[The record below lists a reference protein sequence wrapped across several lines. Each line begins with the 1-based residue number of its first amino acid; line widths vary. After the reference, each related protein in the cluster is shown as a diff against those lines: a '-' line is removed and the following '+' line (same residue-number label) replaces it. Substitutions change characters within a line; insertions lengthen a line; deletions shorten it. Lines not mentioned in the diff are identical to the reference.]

1 MATVFVGG
9 SALLLAG
16 AMAALFFGFANGEDS
31 LVWTALIASAVAAVL
46 LVVAYFVSRREMTAA
61 RKRAAV
67 AEMIGDSGD
76 ATETREE
83 PEVSSD
89 EPGDVPSH
97 DGEGTSAGVAGGSEA
112 TVVAVVARKKFHR
125 QDCRYASSGGA
136 ERMTHA
142 EARRRGFSPCG
153 ICKP

>member
-31 LVWTALIASAVAAVL
+31 LVWTALIASAAAAVL

-61 RKRAAV
+61 RKREAV
-67 AEMIGDSGD
+67 AEMVGDTGD
-76 ATETREE
+76 ATETRERHG
-83 PEVSSD
+83 PATD
-89 EPGDVPSH
+89 EDA
-97 DGEGTSAGVAGGSEA
+97 DDAADDTSEETADASED

-125 QDCRYASSGGA
+125 PDCRYASSEGA
-136 ERMTHA
+136 ESMTQA